1 MPEPR
6 YIATDWYDSPLYY
19 DLIFDQDTVTEADF
33 VEAAWAKHHAAERK
47 VRQRQQL
54 RILEPAC
61 GSGRLMRALA
71 TRGHQ
76 VAGFDLNEK
85 MLSAARERLNSAN
98 CHGTLKRASLETFSL
113 AGRFDIAHC
122 LVSSFKYILTEEHAV
137 SHLQCIADHLRPGS
151 IYLLGIHLTDYS
163 RKHCEHERW
172 TDQRQVSTLSATRA
186 HGRRI
191 VEPALKNYAIDSAAA
206 MTTAILRNAAW
217 KQSGTAAPTLP
228 IKSSAPSRKFP
239 CSALSPFTT
248 FTTISTARCRPSGA
262 NCAMMLCL
270 CCGKSRSD
278 MEPQTIRVVNRRRQ
292 ETESCRTAHMR

>member
-172 TDQRQVSTLSATRA
+172 TGSKAGVHVVCNTRTWPPDRRTRLEKLRNRLR
-186 HGRRI
+186 GRHDDGDPQERCLET
-191 VEPALKNYAIDSAAA
+191 VWNCRTY
-206 MTTAILRNAAW
+206 TANQILRTIA
-217 KQSGTAAPTLP
+217 KVPV
-228 IKSSAPSRKFP
+228 
-239 CSALSPFTT
+239 LSPVAFYN
-248 FTTISTARCRPSGA
+248 FHHDIDRP
-262 NCAMMLCL
+262 LPP
-270 CCGKSRSD
+270 KRSQLRD
-278 MEPQTIRVVNRRRQ
+278 DVVFVLRK
-292 ETESCRTAHMR
+292 ESE